1 MKLLLDTHALLW
13 ALTMPNRLPPRARRL
28 LLAGTNDVYVSAA
41 SIFEIAAKYSVARRN
56 SPGVDG
62 AETVGL
68 AKQAGYEFLS
78 VTIEHAAAC
87 ATLAPYHADPFD
99 RLLLAQA
106 QVEGLRLVTH
116 DEALA
121 AYDSRTILF

>member
-68 AKQAGYEFLS
+68 ATQAGYEFLP